1 MGRLMRAM
9 EVAALLLEGRPEGL
23 KTPEQA
29 LGRLRELVKGG
40 TREGRL
46 IWATLRTWAKRGFVP
61 EAQRVDPVILAALSR
76 AVQGIREKVL
86 KLVDPVEEQPGELR
100 DLRGRPVRVDPGD
113 RLDPPRWEEPDPLA
127 LRGLQG
133 LQSLVVEEIR
143 ETDDG
148 ESVYVSSVRTLINE
162 GVLKDL
168 EAVGIF
174 EVPTTRKELVALHDK
189 IVERMKALDERIF
202 NEFEAGPE
210 EETEGDE
217 LPSNATL
224 AEIWE
229 LLGPDLLGVEEVKE
243 VYSDLDPR
251 EEGRVLERAAAYI
264 RARIERIDEGRLVGL
279 QVCDLS
285 RAGAVVL
292 R

>member
-9 EVAALLLEGRPEGL
+9 EVAALLLEGRPEGF

-29 LGRLRELVKGG
+29 LERLRELVQEGARG
-40 TREGRL
+40 GRL
-46 IWATLRTWAKRGFVP
+46 VWAALLAWAKRGFVP
-61 EAQRVDPVILAALSR
+61 EAQRVDPVILAALLR
-76 AVQGIREKVL
+76 AIQGIREKVL
-86 KLVDPVEEQPGELR
+86 KLADAEGQQPAELR

-113 RLDPPRWEEPDPLA
+113 RLDPPRWGEPDPLTVK
-127 LRGLQG
+127 GLQG
-133 LQSLVVEEIR
+133 LQSLLVEELR

-148 ESVYVSSVRTLINE
+148 ESVYVSSVRPMISE
-162 GVLKDL
+162 GVLKEL
-168 EAVGIF
+168 ESVGIF
-174 EVPTTRKELVALHDK
+174 EVPTTRRELVALHDK

-202 NEFEAGPE
+202 NEFAAGPE
-210 EETEGDE
+210 EPSKSAE

-224 AEIWE
+224 AEIWG
-229 LLGPDLLGVEEVKE
+229 LLGEDLVGIEEVKE

-264 RARIERIDEGRLVGL
+264 RARIDRIDEGRLVGL
-279 QVCDLS
+279 QVRDLS